1 MSTGFFKRL
10 QTRNLKT
17 NNGWMCWKKKTCH
30 QLPTNFL
37 HPLLTLH
44 EKKHI
49 TFMTFKFIM
58 KMSFSDEASI
68 LWPKTKSLFFFSSSL
83 SVNVAVHGIPN
94 TRRQLPSLQK
104 WSTFKRFEASNA
116 RYQTTHFRGI
126 RRITWYKYTAP
137 FPDVFSLLGLF
148 GHTKQT
154 QKIAKNRSYIHFCPT
169 QPKRGIGI
177 PGSTTTATK

>member
-1 MSTGFFKRL
+1 
-10 QTRNLKT
+10 
-17 NNGWMCWKKKTCH
+17 MCWKKKLAPTTN
-30 QLPTNFL
+30 QFSESFTNFTWKETTSHSWL
-37 HPLLTLH
+37 SNSSWRCRFQMRHQ
-44 EKKHI
+44 
-49 TFMTFKFIM
+49 
-58 KMSFSDEASI
+58 SFGQ
-68 LWPKTKSLFFFSSSL
+68 KQNLFFFSSSL

-137 FPDVFSLLGLF
+137 FPDVFSLLGLL

-154 QKIAKNRSYIHFCPT
+154 PKIAKNRSNIHFCPS
-169 QPKRGIGI
+169 QPKKGIGTL
-177 PGSTTTATK
+177 GSTTTATK